1 MKHFYYPLISLWTSN
16 IFFSFLYHIE
26 NGISSFS
33 FIIPVTWFLHNL
45 DTTLASKR
53 IILRCSFDSSNF
65 IENLWEN
72 GRDLEHPQELCYV
85 SSSFKRVVWKL
96 EFFTICDSSQST
108 CANMLLF
115 NPQFIFFLKRI
126 LQYLCEFHIY
136 KLSWF
141 KISFTIM
148 DRDEIKTI
156 NKF

>member
-1 MKHFYYPLISLWTSN
+1 MKHFYYSLISLWTSN

-33 FIIPVTWFLHNL
+33 FIILVTWFLHNL
-45 DTTLASKR
+45 DTALASKR

-85 SSSFKRVVWKL
+85 SSSFKCVVWKL

-115 NPQFIFFLKRI
+115 NPQFIFFFLKGYCNISVSFIFINYHDSR
-126 LQYLCEFHIY
+126 YLF
-136 KLSWF
+136 LSWIEM
-141 KISFTIM
+141 K
-148 DRDEIKTI
+148 
-156 NKF
+156 